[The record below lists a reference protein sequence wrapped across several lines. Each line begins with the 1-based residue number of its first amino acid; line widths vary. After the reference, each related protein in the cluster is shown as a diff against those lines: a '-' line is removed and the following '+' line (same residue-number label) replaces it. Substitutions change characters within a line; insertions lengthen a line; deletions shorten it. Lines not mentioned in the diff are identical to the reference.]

1 MQDNLQVHKSMYLAG
16 VSEQTG
22 EQALKLWHLR
32 NATSFNGCLK
42 EVRHCPYRPDPN
54 NDLLFW
60 SCLVFTIAFVPL
72 EMTVNISPGLH
83 QCQAG

>member
-1 MQDNLQVHKSMYLAG
+1 MFLAG

-42 EVRHCPYRPDPN
+42 EVGAF
-54 NDLLFW
+54 L
-60 SCLVFTIAFVPL
+60 CLEKGVVFSHMCL
-72 EMTVNISPGLH
+72 
-83 QCQAG
+83 